1 MERAVLIGLL
11 VLAGVASLD
20 RIARSENHA
29 LENVARVL
37 YCAAH
42 GCMPEPGNIQGA
54 GGAR

>member
-1 MERAVLIGLL
+1 MERALLIAML

-20 RIARSENHA
+20 RIARSENQA

-42 GCMPEPGNIQGA
+42 GCFPDPAMKD
-54 GGAR
+54 GGAAR